1 MENIIKLPPLY
12 KRDTT
17 GKIRIW
23 EVQYGGTDSNA
34 ATRTVSGLVDGQ
46 KVTSE
51 WNISLPKNVGKV
63 NATTSL
69 TQAKFEAES
78 AWDRRVE
85 KEYFEDINKIDS
97 YEKFKPMLAADY
109 ANNKIEFG
117 YSQPKLDGIR
127 CIANKDGLWTR
138 AGKPITSC
146 PHIWEAIKWY
156 FDRSPNAVID
166 GELYNHALK
175 ADFNKITSLVRKLKS
190 TEEDLAEAAN
200 LVQYHVYDIYEAEYK
215 LKLFDKRFKVLTNVV
230 TGCHKYYYKNQVVK
244 GPIHLVET
252 TWCKNQEELDAKY
265 SEYTEDGYEGQ
276 IIRKNAQYENKR
288 TKSLLKRK
296 EFITDEFQVI
306 EVLEGLGNW
315 SGYAKRFVLSDGTKQ
330 FGAGVKGTQE
340 QMKQLWESNK
350 KPDWATVR
358 FFNLTP
364 DGIPRFPVVVD
375 YGPNVRED

>member
-1 MENIIKLPPLY
+1 MENIVKLPSLY

-23 EVQYGGTDSNA
+23 EAQYGGTDSNA

-85 KEYFEDINKIDS
+85 REYFEDIKKIDS

-109 ANNKIEFG
+109 TKNKIESG

-146 PHIWEAIKWY
+146 PHIW
-156 FDRSPNAVID
+156 NAVKNYFVNDAEDTVLD
-166 GELYNHALK
+166 GELYNHKLK
-175 ADFNKITSLVRKLKS
+175 ADFNKITSLVRKTKS
-190 TEEDLAEAAN
+190 TEEDFKEAEK
-200 LVQYHVYDIYEAEYK
+200 LVEYHIYDITWESNTVPVMKFEHRFNI
-215 LKLFDKRFKVLTNVV
+215 LKSL
-230 TGCHKYYYKNQVVK
+230 
-244 GPIHLVET
+244 PINEWFASDIIKIVET
-252 TWCKNQEELDAKY
+252 TWCANQEELDAKY
-265 SEYTEDGYEGQ
+265 SKYTEDGYEGQ
-276 IIRKNAQYENKR
+276 IVRKNAGYENKR

-375 YGPNVRED
+375 YGPDVRED